1 MFSYFYISVWNKIQW
16 KLHFLFLFCM
26 EELNWL
32 FENTSVSNRVIE
44 SSTFPNSK
52 SHFYFKKLKPKQSSI
67 ILIFYWFISCTH
79 SDISMKCVLSFF
91 NIRNITQFKYI
102 YIFIKVFYI
111 LDHFAK
117 KKTKNYPHPSNPTPP
132 LKTPSKRIHRKAKH
146 YFEGKK

>member
-26 EELNWL
+26 EEVNWL

-102 YIFIKVFYI
+102 FIKDFFFI

-117 KKTKNYPHPSNPTPP
+117 KKTKNYPHPPNPPSTPP
-132 LKTPSKRIHRKAKH
+132 
-146 YFEGKK
+146 

>member
-26 EELNWL
+26 EEVNWL

-102 YIFIKVFYI
+102 NIYLLKIFFY
-111 LDHFAK
+111 FRSFCEKENK
-117 KKTKNYPHPSNPTPP
+117 KLPPSP
-132 LKTPSKRIHRKAKH
+132 
-146 YFEGKK
+146 